1 MTDETLTGLRWTAAV
16 LLIMLSALFAGLT
29 LGMLSL
35 DKIELEVVQ
44 AGEDKKLAA
53 CATKIIP
60 VRRNGN
66 LLLCTFLIGNTA
78 CNSLSSILMADLEGG
93 VVGFVVS
100 TVAILFFAE
109 IIPQAVCSRYALQIG
124 ARVIWIVKFFL
135 VLFYP
140 IAKPVSLILDWT
152 LGEEIGTIHTR
163 QELSKL
169 LQIHVTEGAIDKES
183 GKILQGALKA
193 LSTMKV
199 TEIMTPIDECYML
212 HISCTLNAK
221 LMSEIFETGF
231 SRIPVYDKSK
241 DDVVAL
247 LFAKDLILVD
257 PDDETPLRYFVSI
270 FGRPVINFC
279 ETTIVR
285 TAFVQLRRGHSHLAL
300 VRKPKVEVVQPN
312 GVADDD
318 TKSGIVPACPTDG
331 QVLGVL
337 TLEDIVEEIIQADIF
352 DETDR
357 DTNFG
362 APSGGGGK
370 FRRQHT
376 KYRLL
381 NAQVRDTSLAREE
394 VRALASHL
402 IVNVDLIRDAQ
413 PPVTLECLEW
423 VLSQSPVCVEEDPSR
438 EIFSQ
443 GTKADFC
450 LIVLTGRIE
459 IKLENNQFRNDV
471 GSLSVIAPEAL
482 FDENFVPDFT
492 AVIGSESA
500 RIVKVYRKIFDTGRR
515 VYSLVDTSHLIGNE
529 VGADPTI
536 RHAFAETL
544 LTRKRL
550 KSNWSPDMFESAPP
564 GGAKEG
570 ITASEPGDKNDS
582 PHGTASLPPNE
593 PERRSELQ
601 FAYSTGRLKRPF

>member
-1 MTDETLTGLRWTAAV
+1 MTDETLDALRWTAAI
-16 LLIMLSALFAGLT
+16 LLILLSALFAGLT

-93 VVGFVVS
+93 LVGFIVS

-109 IIPQAVCSRYALQIG
+109 IIPQAICSRYALQIG
-124 ARVIWIVKFFL
+124 AHVIWIVKFFL

-169 LQIHVTEGAIDKES
+169 LQIHVSEGAIDKES

-199 TEIMTPIDECYML
+199 TEIMTPIEECYML
-212 HISCTLNAK
+212 HISCTLDFK

-231 SRIPVYDKSK
+231 SRIPVFDKSK

-279 ETTIVR
+279 DSTIVR

-300 VRKPKVEVVQPN
+300 IRKPRIEIQSN
-312 GVADDD
+312 TDDD
-318 TKSGIVPACPTDG
+318 TKSGYVPTCPTEG
-331 QVLGVL
+331 PVLGVI
-337 TLEDIVEEIIQADIF
+337 TLEDIVEEIIQGDIF

-357 DTNFG
+357 DVNFG
-362 APSGGGGK
+362 APSGGGK
-370 FRRQHT
+370 LRRQHT

-381 NAQVRDTSLAREE
+381 NAQVRDTSLASEE

-402 IVNVDLIRDAQ
+402 LVNVDLIRDAN

-423 VLSQSPVCVEEDPSR
+423 VLSQSPVCIEEDPSA

-443 GTKADFC
+443 NKRADFC

-459 IKLENNQFRNDV
+459 IKLNNNQFRNDV

-500 RIVKVYRKIFDTGRR
+500 RIVKVNRKIFDTGRR
-515 VYSLVDTSHLIGNE
+515 IYSLVDTEHLIGNE
-529 VGADPTI
+529 VGADPNI

-544 LTRKRL
+544 LTRKRQ

-564 GGAKEG
+564 GGGRETV
-570 ITASEPGDKNDS
+570 TASEPGDKNDS
-582 PHGTASLPPNE
+582 PHATASLPPTE
-593 PERRSELQ
+593 PQRRSELQ

>member
-1 MTDETLTGLRWTAAV
+1 MTDETLDALRWTAAI
-16 LLIMLSALFAGLT
+16 LLILLSALFAGLT

-93 VVGFVVS
+93 LVGFIVS

-109 IIPQAVCSRYALQIG
+109 IIPQAICSRYALQIG
-124 ARVIWIVKFFL
+124 AQVIWVVKFFL

-169 LQIHVTEGAIDKES
+169 LQIHVSEGAIDKES

-193 LSTMKV
+193 LNTMKV
-199 TEIMTPIDECYML
+199 TEIMTPIEECYML
-212 HISCTLNAK
+212 HISCTLNFK

-247 LFAKDLILVD
+247 LFAKDLVLVD
-257 PDDETPLRYFVSI
+257 PDDETPLRYFISI
-270 FGRPVINFC
+270 FGRPVVNFC

-285 TAFVQLRRGHSHLAL
+285 TAFVKLRRGGHSHLAL
-300 VRKPKVEVVQPN
+300 VRRPKLNEQTVTE
-312 GVADDD
+312 DD
-318 TKSGIVPACPTDG
+318 TKSGVLPPCPTDG
-331 QVLGVL
+331 KVLGVI
-337 TLEDIVEEIIQADIF
+337 TLEDIVEEIIQGDIQ
-352 DETDR
+352 DETDA

-362 APSGGGGK
+362 QPK
-370 FRRQHT
+370 LRRQHT

-381 NAQVRDTSLAREE
+381 NAQVRDVLLAPEE
-394 VRALASHL
+394 VKALASHL
-402 IVNVDLIRDAQ
+402 IVNVELIRDAT
-413 PPVTLECLEW
+413 PPVTIECLEW
-423 VLSQSPVCVEEDPSR
+423 VLAQSPVSIEEDGSR
-438 EIFSQ
+438 NIFSQ
-443 GTKADFC
+443 GQEADFC

-459 IKLENNQFRNDV
+459 IKLDNNEYRNDV

-482 FDENFVPDFT
+482 FQENFVPDFS

-500 RIVKVYRKIFDTGRR
+500 RIVKIHRKVFGTGRR
-515 VYSLVDTSHLIGNE
+515 VFSLVDSDHLIGGE
-529 VGADPTI
+529 VGTDPNI

-544 LTRKRL
+544 LTRKRQ
-550 KSNWSPDMFESAPP
+550 KSNWSPDLLEAAPARISIP
-564 GGAKEG
+564 
-570 ITASEPGDKNDS
+570 ASEPGDPNDS
-582 PHGTASLPPNE
+582 PHATTSLPPNE
-593 PERRSELQ
+593 PAQKRSELQ
-601 FAYSTGRLKRPF
+601 FAYSTGRLKRPL